1 MSEKPRGKQNDPGQ
15 GKKPH
20 PVSSFKNVPPPRGKV
35 KATIFNDLLP
45 IRKKK

>member
-1 MSEKPRGKQNDPGQ
+1 MSERPRGEQNDPGQ

-35 KATIFNDLLP
+35 IATIVNGLL
-45 IRKKK
+45 KKK